1 MNVDKVMNR
10 EVPICRP
17 TDSVETALRKLM
29 SSSLDALPVVSRQGR
44 LVGVVTAVAARNA
57 VRRWSTASH
66 AMSIEDVMER
76 KAPSCRP
83 TDALG
88 DAEATLSH
96 YGTSSISVIDDDG
109 KFLGLLFATD
119 APFTAAA
126 MRAAAKKAPRSAL
139 RAA

>member
-1 MNVDKVMNR
+1 MNVEKVMNR

-29 SSSLDALPVVSRQGR
+29 ASSLDALPVVNRQGR
-44 LVGVVTAVAARNA
+44 LVGVVTAEAARNA

-66 AMSIEDVMER
+66 AKSIEDVMER
-76 KAPSCRP
+76 KAPSCRR

-109 KFLGLLFATD
+109 KFLGLLFAMD

-126 MRAAAKKAPRSAL
+126 LRAAAKKAPRGAL
-139 RAA
+139 QAA